1 MTEEIEVYTKK
12 QLLGLAEEAAEFYD
26 STLDSQFSVFEQNI
40 KEKLHYIAAVGELTE
55 NDKIELGELYDAWE
69 SEGFPLP
76 DEEDVETEGGPED
89 EE

>member
-12 QLLGLAEEAAEFYD
+12 QMLGLAEEAAEFYD
-26 STLDSQFSVFEQNI
+26 STLDSQFSVFEQSI

-55 NDKIELGELYDAWE
+55 DDKTELGELYDAWE